1 MCRPLNKSAQ
11 QVVRYY
17 GTYCTI
23 GGFAAVICG
32 LAAIAVA
39 VADVSRCAHV
49 RYVYMHTT
57 IALSFQEK
65 RKCTAD
71 IACYGT
77 YNRWHSS
84 CRWWPRGCHRYL
96 TLGR

>member
-1 MCRPLNKSAQ
+1 MCQPLNKSAQ
-11 QVVRYY
+11 QVVRY

-39 VADVSRCAHV
+39 DVSRGAHV
-49 RYVYMHTT
+49 RCVYMH

-77 YNRWHSS
+77 YNRWRSS
-84 CRWWPRGCHRYL
+84 CRWWPRGRHRYL
-96 TLGR
+96 MLGR